1 MLLYENMSRSE
12 SANGHARNV
21 GEAFA
26 LPARHVQGTGLFI
39 DFIFNYI
46 IFYIISRRPNHSS
59 CLSVGLSGT
68 EVPDFIYT

>member
-1 MLLYENMSRSE
+1 MLLSENMSRTE
-12 SANGHARNV
+12 SANGHPGNV

-46 IFYIISRRPNHSS
+46 IFFILSRADLIIHLV
-59 CLSVGLSGT
+59 CL
-68 EVPDFIYT
+68 